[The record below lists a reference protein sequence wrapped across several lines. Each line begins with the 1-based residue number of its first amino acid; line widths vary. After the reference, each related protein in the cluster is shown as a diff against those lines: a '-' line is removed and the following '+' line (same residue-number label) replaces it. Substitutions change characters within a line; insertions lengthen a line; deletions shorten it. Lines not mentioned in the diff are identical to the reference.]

1 MKALACRGLIALA
14 LLDLLSAGAGAA
26 LAGGATPTG
35 IVVSADSDGPPG
47 SFGYYGYLD
56 TSRKCRAARKVK
68 LLHEGDQHVRVIDI
82 DHSSSS
88 GNFGV
93 SAPAPA
99 TKIVVPKQKVGRPG
113 HKELCGRGSHPI
125 L

>member
-1 MKALACRGLIALA
+1 MKSLVRRGLIALA
-14 LLDLLSAGAGAA
+14 LTGLLAAGAGAA
-26 LAGGATPTG
+26 LAGGTSPTG

-56 TSRKCRAARKVK
+56 TSRKCRAGRKVK
-68 LLHEGDQHVRVIDI
+68 LLHEGDQHVRVIDV
-82 DHSSSS
+82 DHSSNS

-93 SAPAPA
+93 SSPAPA
-99 TKIVVPKQKVGRPG
+99 TKIVVPRQKAGRPG
-113 HKELCGRGSHPI
+113 HTELCGRGSHPI